1 MLWTF
6 KVVPESMKL
15 NSIHLCE
22 APGAFITCLN
32 HYLKTHRPDCEW
44 KWKAITLNPYYE
56 GNDHLAMI
64 DQDKVSFSL
73 SLSVFALSL
82 FSTLS
87 LSLSLS
93 LSPSLPLSPLFIS
106 DCVCV
111 CE

>member
-1 MLWTF
+1 MQEMLWTF

-56 GNDHLAMI
+56 GNDHIAMI
-64 DQDKVSFSL
+64 DQDKVR
-73 SLSVFALSL
+73 VCL
-82 FSTLS
+82 F
-87 LSLSLS
+87 
-93 LSPSLPLSPLFIS
+93 SLPLFIFCMGSFCTFWYLVIPL
-106 DCVCV
+106 
-111 CE
+111 